1 MIIRDS
7 SSPIEIY
14 FTNKKWFVFSFF
26 IISPSRYFLNN
37 NAKNKSSNRASS
49 ISRCIFINFLEIIV
63 HWRIFF
69 GQHQTIFPFL
79 HRPILYDSCK
89 TKNKSSESCLFLLL
103 SLVNFSYF
111 HLCIFSLFYGNQHF
125 SFQKSTVQS
134 QNSILHERRIVR
146 DESTSLLQFRR
157 IFSRDEQKSRRSS
170 KNSLIFPFTFPRFL
184 SFFQRTSTRK
194 YIINLN
200 PPSLLLFFRYYP
212 PCC

>member
-111 HLCIFSLFYGNQHF
+111 HLCIFSLFYGNQDF
-125 SFQKSTVQS
+125 SFQKSTVQYAKFYPARTTNRRLFS
-134 QNSILHERRIVR
+134 NSDVYFYEMNKKVVALPRIPLFFHLPFPV
-146 DESTSLLQFRR
+146 
-157 IFSRDEQKSRRSS
+157 FSRFSNGRRLE
-170 KNSLIFPFTFPRFL
+170 NI
-184 SFFQRTSTRK
+184 
-194 YIINLN
+194 
-200 PPSLLLFFRYYP
+200 
-212 PCC
+212 

>member
-125 SFQKSTVQS
+125 SFQKSTVQYAKFYPA
-134 QNSILHERRIVR
+134 QTTNRM
-146 DESTSLLQFRR
+146 SLLQFRR
-157 IFSRDEQKSRRSS
+157 IFSRDEQKGRRSS
-170 KNSLIFPFTFPRFL
+170 KNSLIFPFTFSRFL

>member
-14 FTNKKWFVFSFF
+14 FTNKKCFVFSFF
-26 IISPSRYFLNN
+26 IISPSWYFLNN

-111 HLCIFSLFYGNQHF
+111 HLCIFSVILRKSAFFF
-125 SFQKSTVQS
+125 SEIYR
-134 QNSILHERRIVR
+134 SIRKILSCTN
-146 DESTSLLQFRR
+146 DESTSFLQFRR
-157 IFSRDEQKSRRSS
+157 IFLRDEQKSRRSS